1 MRWQAVAESWFI
13 GMFCSPSKLRSLSV
27 YSAMGKSRSVT
38 ITAAYLLATRPE
50 LTPQTALALIK
61 ETRPG
66 AEPNSGFMEQL
77 SLWHKAGCPED
88 VESHPLYQ
96 RWLFNAEVEMSAA
109 IGRAPDRL
117 RFEDEEI
124 AVVKEALGDSGKAP
138 TNPKQRNLRCKRCRT
153 LLGTEDYVVTHVAKE
168 SKKNETTVDMS
179 SLPLPNPEAAL
190 ESLTDVKCG
199 HYFIQ
204 PLSWMR
210 PTLET
215 QELEGRLDCPN
226 QKCKAHVGRWNWK
239 GLRCSCG
246 VWVTP
251 AFALQ
256 KGRVDVLSPE
266 VERGRGAALAGVR
279 MPPGMAIRMPPGGRG
294 ENL

>member
-1 MRWQAVAESWFI
+1 
-13 GMFCSPSKLRSLSV
+13 
-27 YSAMGKSRSVT
+27 MGKSRSVSL
-38 ITAAYLLATRPE
+38 TAAYLLATRPD
-50 LTPQTALALIK
+50 LTPSSALELIR

-77 SLWHKAGCPED
+77 ELWHKAGCPTDIEAN
-88 VESHPLYQ
+88 PLYQ
-96 RWLFNAEVEMSAA
+96 RWLFQAEVEMSAA

-117 RFEDEEI
+117 RFEDEEV
-124 AVVKEALGDSGKAP
+124 AVVKAALGDSGKLP
-138 TNPKQRNLRCKRCRT
+138 EDPKQRNLRCKRCRT

-179 SLPLPNPEAAL
+179 SLPLPNPDAGVA
-190 ESLTDVKCG
+190 SLSSVQCG
-199 HYFIQ
+199 HFFIQ

-210 PTLET
+210 PELET

-266 VERGRGAALAGVR
+266 VERGRGAAIAGVR
-279 MPPGMAIRMPPGGRG
+279 MPPGMRVPLGVRMPPGRD